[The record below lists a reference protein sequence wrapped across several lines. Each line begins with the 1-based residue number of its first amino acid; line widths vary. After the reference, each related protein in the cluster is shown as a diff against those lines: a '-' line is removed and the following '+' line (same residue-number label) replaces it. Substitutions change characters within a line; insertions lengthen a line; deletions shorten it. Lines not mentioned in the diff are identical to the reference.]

1 MALSSK
7 ALQQKRTKKAA
18 KRKEAKKSAAPA
30 RSKIPQEW
38 FASAHAPIADVYT
51 PEGLFETGLGSVWI
65 SRKLDDG
72 RYAMSAFLV
81 DTFCLG
87 VKSSLYAI
95 LGPDKYRAEL
105 DHFLQ
110 QSGEKFVARDPAYAR
125 KLVELA
131 VA

>member
-65 SRKLDDG
+65 SRKLDGG